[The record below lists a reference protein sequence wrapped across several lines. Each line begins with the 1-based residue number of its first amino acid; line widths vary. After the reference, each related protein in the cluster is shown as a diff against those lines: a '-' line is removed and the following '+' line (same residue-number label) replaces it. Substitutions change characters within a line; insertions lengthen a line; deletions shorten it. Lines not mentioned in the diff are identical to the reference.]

1 MTAEPCPPAYRTMR
15 EAKRAAWN
23 AADRAGVKRAE
34 PYNCRRCGQF
44 HTVEARMSGETA
56 GGGGGR

>member
-1 MTAEPCPPAYRTMR
+1 MR

-23 AADRAGVKRAE
+23 AADRAGVKRTERAE

-44 HTVEARMSGETA
+44 HVPETA
-56 GGGGGR
+56 AP

>member
-1 MTAEPCPPAYRTMR
+1 MR

-44 HTVEARMSGETA
+44 HTAEAQRAQEGA
-56 GGGGGR
+56 

>member
-44 HTVEARMSGETA
+44 HTAEAQRAQEGA
-56 GGGGGR
+56 